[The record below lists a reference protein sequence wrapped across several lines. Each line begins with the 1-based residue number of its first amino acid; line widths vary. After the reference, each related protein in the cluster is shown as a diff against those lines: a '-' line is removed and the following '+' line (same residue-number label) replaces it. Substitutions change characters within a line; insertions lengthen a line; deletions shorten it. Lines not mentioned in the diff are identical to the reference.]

1 MEFVRTLA
9 RRVVAVYIDLYAS
22 MFVGYLA
29 YYIVQRFAD
38 VDLKFMAAI
47 ISVLLMILRDAR
59 GRSLGKQILRLHI
72 VNEDGESKTTMRQR
86 IIRNLTTPLHVVE
99 GVAILLRGDLRRWG
113 DMLAK
118 TKIIYVPDLSKGLL
132 K

>member
-9 RRVVAVYIDLYAS
+9 RRVVAVYIDMFAS

-38 VDLKFMAAI
+38 VDLKFMAVI

-86 IIRNLTTPLHVVE
+86 IIRNLTTPLHAFE
-99 GVAILLRGDLRRWG
+99 GIAVLLRGDLRRWG

-118 TKIIYVPDLSKGLL
+118 TKVIYAPDLSKGLL